1 MIISS
6 IAKLWRLIKQPS
18 FFLIDA
24 LLPKARALLGGR
36 PRLTGQNNL
45 PIVRTLPTAVILV
58 GKRHRTGMQTL
69 SWVRRQF
76 PDRFRNFIFVG
87 VGKMDLRNHESHE
100 QERRLRAIIEA
111 SLRRYTS
118 YCHHHGLAAEYR
130 VLFGANPM
138 VEFTKFT
145 QKAKEEYPR
154 ATSFAVEVIF
164 WEVNSSQGG
173 GPARQ
178 NGDV

>member
-1 MIISS
+1 MILSN
-6 IAKLWRLIKQPS
+6 IAKLWRLIKEPY
-18 FFLIDA
+18 FFVIDA
-24 LLPKARALLGGR
+24 LLLKARALLGGR
-36 PRLTGQNNL
+36 PRLTEQFNL
-45 PIVRTLPTAVILV
+45 PILRTLPTAVILV
-58 GKRHRTGMQTL
+58 GKRHRAGMQTL

-87 VGKMDLRNHESHE
+87 IGKMDLQNHESHE

-154 ATSFAVEVIF
+154 VTSFAVEVIF

-178 NGDV
+178 SGDV